1 MIKSNMGEA
10 EINGTTTIIL
20 AEFSALTKGMVESL
34 TENYGKDD
42 AKEMVEESYKR
53 GLMSE
58 KEIRKESV
66 DILSDILETIPYE
79 VLTSISTRVKRI
91 YYQD

>member
-1 MIKSNMGEA
+1 MIKSNMGEV
-10 EINGTTTIIL
+10 EISGTTTIIL

-34 TENYGKDD
+34 TENYGKDE

-58 KEIRKESV
+58 KEIRKESL
-66 DILSDILETIPYE
+66 DILSDIIENLKNHIKE
-79 VLTSISTRVKRI
+79 
-91 YYQD
+91 D

>member
-1 MIKSNMGEA
+1 MIKSNMGEV

-34 TENYGKDD
+34 TENYGKDE
-42 AKEMVEESYKR
+42 AKEMVEQSYKR

-58 KEIRKESV
+58 KEIRKESL
-66 DILSDILETIPYE
+66 DILSEILEILKNHIKE
-79 VLTSISTRVKRI
+79 
-91 YYQD
+91 D

>member
-1 MIKSNMGEA
+1 MIKSNMGEV
-10 EINGTTTIIL
+10 EISGTTTIIL
-20 AEFSALTKGMVESL
+20 AEFSSLTKGMVESL
-34 TENYGKDD
+34 TENYGKDE

-66 DILSDILETIPYE
+66 DILSDILETLKNHIKE
-79 VLTSISTRVKRI
+79 
-91 YYQD
+91 D

>member
-1 MIKSNMGEA
+1 MIKSNMGEV

-20 AEFSALTKGMVESL
+20 AEFSSLTKGMVESL
-34 TENYGKDD
+34 TENYGKDE

-58 KEIRKESV
+58 KEIRKESL
-66 DILSDILETIPYE
+66 DILSNIFESLKNHIKED
-79 VLTSISTRVKRI
+79 
-91 YYQD
+91 

>member
-1 MIKSNMGEA
+1 MIKSNMGEV
-10 EINGTTTIIL
+10 EISGITTIIL

-34 TENYGKDD
+34 TENYGKDE

-58 KEIRKESV
+58 KEIRKESL
-66 DILSDILETIPYE
+66 DILSDILENLKNHIKE
-79 VLTSISTRVKRI
+79 
-91 YYQD
+91 D

>member
-1 MIKSNMGEA
+1 MIKSNMGEV
-10 EINGTTTIIL
+10 EISGATTIIL

-34 TENYGKDD
+34 TENYGKDE

-58 KEIRKESV
+58 KEIRKESL
-66 DILSDILETIPYE
+66 DILSDILEILKNHIKE
-79 VLTSISTRVKRI
+79 
-91 YYQD
+91 D

>member
-1 MIKSNMGEA
+1 MIKSNMGEV
-10 EINGTTTIIL
+10 ETNGTTTIIL

-34 TENYGKDD
+34 TENYGKDE

-58 KEIRKESV
+58 KELRKESV
-66 DILSDILETIPYE
+66 DILSDILESLKNHIKE
-79 VLTSISTRVKRI
+79 
-91 YYQD
+91 D

>member
-1 MIKSNMGEA
+1 MIKSNMGEV

-34 TENYGKDD
+34 TENYGKDE

-58 KEIRKESV
+58 KKIRKESV
-66 DILSDILETIPYE
+66 DILSEILEILKNHIKE
-79 VLTSISTRVKRI
+79 
-91 YYQD
+91 D